1 MEYYPRN
8 VYQNCLHDIWTNI
21 LHFSSCLSISINFLN
36 RLLSVLTFIR
46 RFLFFFLSFA
56 VRYSCTLI
64 LQRKNPWLFPH
75 MLQDNRL
82 LPLRNVLSV
91 FCLSH
96 RSVKG
101 WWFASYHAV
110 CEVDHLK
117 KVKVVWAPVCGTCQH
132 LGNLKCISDPGLL
145 ALPGRLQ

>member
-1 MEYYPRN
+1 MENYVCN
-8 VYQNCLHDIWTNI
+8 VYQNCLRDIWTNI
-21 LHFSSCLSISINFLN
+21 LCFSSCLSVSINFLN
-36 RLLSVLTFIR
+36 RLLSFLTFIH
-46 RFLFFFLSFA
+46 LFFIFLLCCKIFKHT
-56 VRYSCTLI
+56 YSSKDKSVT
-64 LQRKNPWLFPH
+64 FPH
-75 MLQDNRL
+75 KLQDNRL

-117 KVKVVWAPVCGTCQH
+117 KVKVVWAPVCGICQH

-145 ALPGRLQ
+145 LALPGRLQ